1 MNMHATEL
9 VTHYRDVRKRLDGS
23 APKLVKTV
31 PIVKT
36 ADESAIIA
44 ELKRDKRC
52 LEVELK
58 EARQS
63 LRYVAEREQHHRET
77 ERRLEKLE
85 LDLADARARI
95 LSQAELM
102 KAIDDGGEGEITDKR
117 RTVPEIVAEV
127 LQHYPGVTWEDV
139 KGIRRTRDLIEP
151 RHACMRAVYNERK
164 DLSLPRLGRIFHRDH
179 STLIHAVRKDFPA
192 SYPQE

>member
-1 MNMHATEL
+1 MNVHQKEL
-9 VTHYRDVRKRLDGS
+9 TTHYSDVRKRLLGA
-23 APKLVKTV
+23 APKQEKVIVVK
-31 PIVKT
+31 
-36 ADESAIIA
+36 AGDEAEVIA
-44 ELKRDKRC
+44 SLQRDKRC

-77 ERRLEKLE
+77 ERKMEKLE

-102 KAIDDGGEGEITDKR
+102 KAIDDGEAGEIVDKR
-117 RTVPEIVAEV
+117 RSVPEIVAEV
-127 LQHYPGVTWEDV
+127 LQYYPGITWEDV
-139 KGIRRTRDLIEP
+139 KGIRRTRDLIAP

-164 DLSLPRLGRIFHRDH
+164 DLSLPRLGRIFGGRDH
-179 STLIHAVRKDFPA
+179 TTILHAVHKTT
-192 SYPQE
+192 E